1 MSIET
6 ICAIGIAV
14 FFFGLLYLA
23 AVFSRVNDIVESE
36 IDEPLGDMVDVR
48 KVINRYED

>member
-14 FFFGLLYLA
+14 CIIGLLYLA
-23 AVFSRVNDIVESE
+23 AVFSRVNDIVETE
-36 IDEPLGDMVDVR
+36 EDEPLGDIVDVR
-48 KVINRYED
+48 KVISRYED